1 MGVVTPK
8 NKEVTALEGLHLY
21 HGGMS
26 NCSMRVR
33 VTLEEKG
40 LPWTSHH
47 LDLRKAENITP
58 EYFGIHPKGLVP
70 ALVHDGVVHIESTD
84 IIDYID
90 TTFDEPSLRSAGQAN
105 QEKMLE
111 WMQLAAH
118 NHIHV
123 KTYMFAHQIGKNMAK
138 TESELAL
145 YRELQDNEELLKFHE
160 ENSSIDGLSEE
171 RITNGTEV
179 LLKCFAR
186 LDRELDEHKWIVGDS
201 FSLADITWI
210 PLYVTLNNAGYPFTG
225 YPNVARWKDD
235 VRARPSF
242 KKAVLEWVPE
252 DLFRD

>member
-8 NKEVTALEGLHLY
+8 NKAVSALEGLHLY

-33 VTLEEKG
+33 MTLEEKG

-70 ALVHDGVVHIESTD
+70 TLVHDGVVHIESTD
-84 IIDYID
+84 IIDYLD
-90 TTFDEPSLRSAGQAN
+90 ATFDEPPLRPTHKAD
-105 QEKMLE
+105 EEEMLE
-111 WMQLAAH
+111 WMRLAAD

-138 TESELAL
+138 TESELAV
-145 YRELQDNEELLKFHE
+145 YRRLQDNEELLEFHE
-160 ENSSIDGLSEE
+160 ENSSEKGLSEE
-171 RITNGTEV
+171 RIANATKV
-179 LLKCFAR
+179 LRECFAR
-186 LDRELDEHKWIVGDS
+186 LDRELSEHEWIVGDS
-201 FSLADITWI
+201 FSLADITWV
-210 PLYVTLNNAGYPFTG
+210 PLYVTLNNAGFPLTH
-225 YPNVARWKDD
+225 YPNVVRWKDA

-252 DLFRD
+252 DLIRD